1 MACGVLES
9 QVVTGA
15 HNYPLVGRF
24 WVKFTK
30 MREARIFSGRLQV
43 PPATLAAPLMTQIF
57 CLWPL
62 WNTLTM
68 PLPLVGRIRPC
79 IFLLIWSLPS
89 ASVKKKCCVLA
100 WFWFKCW
107 SFNVTLLWKIL
118 FLPSYLCWMIASF
131 KLIIVYSSWIFF
143 NSKWKLFNFW
153 LFKIGHTKYQAR
165 GRWW

>member
-62 WNTLTM
+62 WNILTI
-68 PLPLVGRIRPC
+68 PLPLVGGISQW
-79 IFLLIWSLPS
+79 ISEVKEFYFDMITPS
-89 ASVKKKCCVLA
+89 ASVAKKCCVFA
-100 WFWFKCW
+100 WFRFKCW
-107 SFNVTLLWKIL
+107 SFNVTLLWKIV
-118 FLPSYLCWMIASF
+118 FLPSYLCWMIAHF

-153 LFKIGHTKYQAR
+153 LF
-165 GRWW
+165 